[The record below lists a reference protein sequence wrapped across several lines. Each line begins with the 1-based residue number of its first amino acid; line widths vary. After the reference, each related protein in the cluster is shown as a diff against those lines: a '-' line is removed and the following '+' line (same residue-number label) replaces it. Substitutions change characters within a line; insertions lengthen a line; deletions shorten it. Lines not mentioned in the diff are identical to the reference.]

1 MLKNIVIVSDAANV
15 RGGAENVAVSTAS
28 MLAGRGYNVYYFA
41 GTGQPDKQLMSSAKI
56 KVINMNQPDILMTL
70 TG

>member
-28 MLAGRGYNVYYFA
+28 MLAGRGYNVCLLFC
-41 GTGQPDKQLMSSAKI
+41 GNRST
-56 KVINMNQPDILMTL
+56 
-70 TG
+70 